1 MSAPNGKF
9 EFDAGALTL
18 PSSTFMARAAGT
30 LTLPLGD
37 TFGLQADFAAATAPG
52 FNTSAALHVFTRDPQ
67 SYLIGGTL
75 GIVRTPGAEVVA
87 AGPEAELYAG
97 RWTIEAWGGLAVAHH
112 FAPATDHVGAFAM
125 ATLAYYLDDNLRL
138 TAGVSSLDGF
148 NAVHFGAEYL
158 LDGFSLPVAVVG
170 DARIGQDGSLQA
182 TIGLRGYIGAPGKSL
197 IRRHREDDPDDQGT
211 ALIAA
216 VGSPAHSHSQ
226 GSGSGGS
233 GSGGDTAGSGDG
245 GSAGSGDGGSAGQ
258 TAADCS
264 PLQYFDGVS
273 CVTAFTGP

>member
-1 MSAPNGKF
+1 
-9 EFDAGALTL
+9 
-18 PSSTFMARAAGT
+18 MARAAGT

-182 TIGLRGYIGAPGKSL
+182 TLGLRGYIGAPGKSL

-226 GSGSGGS
+226 GSGGSGSSGDSGAGDGGSNAGGSDS
-233 GSGGDTAGSGDG
+233 GSGGDQDTPPPECLPTEVLDG
-245 GSAGSGDGGSAGQ
+245 N
-258 TAADCS
+258 T
-264 PLQYFDGVS
+264 
-273 CVTAFTGP
+273 CVPTYTGP